1 MARKAKRYLDLGKFE
16 SVYTETHVRQTIDEL
31 AMRIANQAFDTAEE
45 RSRLIVLAQE
55 LLVFRDAMEDLLEWE
70 RTQQA

>member
-1 MARKAKRYLDLGKFE
+1 MWRRGRYLDLGKFE
-16 SVYTETHVRQTIDEL
+16 AVYTETHVRQTIDEL
-31 AMRIANQAFDTAEE
+31 ATRIANQAYDTSEE
-45 RSRLIVLAQE
+45 RSRLVVLAEE